1 MRGMCM
7 LRIYEVEFGNNKCLI
22 DERIKRNKTYAISVR
37 FMFEPL
43 IRNLCEIDLGYYF
56 KLEDEIDDY
65 VIGVF
70 IVLKDN
76 RIFLICRKANP
87 YA

>member
-1 MRGMCM
+1 MR
-7 LRIYEVEFGNNKCLI
+7 RIYEVEFGNNKCLI
-22 DERIKRNKTYAISVR
+22 DERIKRNKTYAISAR
-37 FMFEPL
+37 FMIEPL
-43 IRNLCEIDLGYYF
+43 VRNLCEINLGHYL
-56 KLEDEIDDY
+56 KLEDEIDDC

-76 RIFLICRKANP
+76 RIFLIYRKVNP